1 MTFINDRKISEKP
14 RLSGTIMV
22 LLSVFVI
29 YPVVGSLLTMLATGG
44 RHFGTEPHWMTG
56 SLKTRLLAVQAS
68 GQFAVLALPVF
79 WLARRFSGDRV
90 SGRDNLA
97 WLGIGKPGGFRAAGL
112 AGAGMLLLQPLLYSL
127 VELQSMLLPYLGEP
141 GRSLLQEQARLDQF
155 IRALVSGSSPL
166 SSFLSVL
173 VLVVTPAFC
182 EELFFRG
189 YIQKSFAAS
198 MSPGRAVLVSG
209 VVFALFHMEWFNLL
223 PLTLLGWYIGFI
235 YVKSDNLLVPAV
247 AHAANNAAA
256 LVLLKSDN
264 LSGSPAQAASAVFGL
279 WQWWA
284 LVLGSLYIF
293 SLLIRYFPD
302 KPAITDTNNSMTG
315 GHS

>member
-1 MTFINDRKISEKP
+1 MTFINDRKISEEP

-22 LLSVFVI
+22 LLSVLVI
-29 YPVVGSLLTMLATGG
+29 YPVVGSVLTMLVTGG
-44 RHFGTEPHWMTG
+44 RHFGTELHWITG
-56 SLKTRLLAVQAS
+56 PLKTRLLAVQAF

-79 WLARRFSGDRV
+79 LLARRFSGDRF

-97 WLGIGKPGGFRAAGL
+97 WLGIGKRGGLRAAIF

-127 VELQSMLLPYLGEP
+127 VELQSMLLPYLGET
-141 GRSLLQEQARLDQF
+141 GHSLLQEQARLDLF
-155 IRALVSGSSPL
+155 IRALVSGTSPI

-198 MSPGRAVLVSG
+198 MSPERAVLVSG

-223 PLTLLGWYIGFI
+223 PLTLLGWYIGFT

-256 LVLLKSDN
+256 LVLLKSEN
-264 LSGSPAQAASAVFGL
+264 LSGNPAQAASAVFGL
-279 WQWWA
+279 WQWWV
-284 LVLGSLYIF
+284 LVAGSLFIF
-293 SLLIRYFPD
+293 WLLIRHFPD
-302 KPAITDTNNSMTG
+302 KPAITDTNNSMTV